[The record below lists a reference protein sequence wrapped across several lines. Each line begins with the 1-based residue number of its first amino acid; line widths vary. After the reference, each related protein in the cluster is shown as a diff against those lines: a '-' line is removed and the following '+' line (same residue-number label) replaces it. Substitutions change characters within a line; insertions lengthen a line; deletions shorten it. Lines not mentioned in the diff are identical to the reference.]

1 MTIRR
6 KYCCIK
12 QQDITDCGPACIGT
26 IAMKYGLKLSL
37 SKLREISGTDSEGTS
52 VYGIMEAAKSL
63 GFSAK
68 AVKVSSNEEI
78 FDDLKTPLIAHVVVD
93 SILLHYVV
101 IHKITKESILIAD
114 PAKGIVK
121 YTPKE
126 FFDIWTGVL
135 VFMVPTADF
144 KKGDETKGLFERFW
158 GLIKIQ
164 KILLAEIFI
173 SSIIITLFGIGGSFY
188 FQFLIDDILP
198 NNLSQKLLSISMA
211 MLVLAIFK
219 ILTEFFRRIL
229 LIHMAQNIDIPLLLG
244 YYNHVINLPMK
255 FFSTRKVGEII
266 SRFNDGCKIRD
277 AISSATLTLMID
289 VLMAIVGGIILY
301 IQSSKLF
308 FICSV
313 PICLYLILVFGFK
326 NNLEKVNRNVMEDDA
341 ALTSYLVESIEGIET
356 VKAFNGEKKVK
367 IETEAKFMKFIKSL
381 FKHAYIYN
389 LQDTLMNAVKG
400 IFGVCILWIGGI
412 FVLNR
417 QITIGELISFNA
429 LLVYYIGPIERLINL
444 QPQLQSAV
452 VASDRLGDIL
462 DLELEKSQDEAKK
475 INPKS
480 LSGDIVLKDINF
492 RYGLRELVL
501 KNINISIKPGEKI
514 ALVGESGSGK
524 TTIAKLLM
532 GFYKIEKGEII
543 LNGYNIKDINKEV
556 LRDKISYVSQESFLF
571 SGTIKEN
578 LQFARKNLT
587 DEDIISICKNVEIH
601 DYINRLP
608 LKYET
613 PLVERGSN
621 LSGGQR
627 QRLSIARALLKNPD
641 VLIMDE
647 ATSNLD
653 SITEKAIQKTLE
665 ECSGN
670 VTSIII
676 AHRLSTI
683 MKCDK
688 IYVIDSGEIVEEGT
702 HKELL
707 KKRGYY
713 YRLWGEQSIEKLN
726 KSLPSSINNINRN
739 DTNFN
744 SKNSLSI

>member
-1 MTIRR
+1 MIIKR

-12 QQDITDCGPACIGT
+12 QHDITDCGPACIAT
-26 IAMKYGLKLSL
+26 IAKQYGLKLSI
-37 SKLREISGTDSEGTS
+37 SKIREIAGTDSEGTS
-52 VYGIMEAAKSL
+52 VYGVVEVAKSL
-63 GFSAK
+63 GFDTK
-68 AVKVSSNEEI
+68 AVKVSDNEEI
-78 FDDLKTPLIAHVVVD
+78 FEDLKTPLIAHVVID
-93 SILLHYVV
+93 NILLHYVV

-135 VFMVPTADF
+135 IFMVPTATF

-158 GLIKIQ
+158 GLIKVQ
-164 KILLAEIFI
+164 KALLITIFI
-173 SSIIITLFGIGGSFY
+173 VSLLITIFGIGGSFY

-198 NNLSQKLLSISMA
+198 NNLDQKLLLVSIA
-211 MLVLAIFK
+211 MLVLVTFK
-219 ILTEFFRRIL
+219 VVTEFLRSIL
-229 LIHMAQNIDIPLLLG
+229 FIHMAQNIDIPLLLG

-266 SRFNDGCKIRD
+266 SRFNDGGKIRD

-308 FICSV
+308 FICLV
-313 PICLYLILVFGFK
+313 PICLYLILVLGFK
-326 NNLEKVNRNVMEDDA
+326 NKLEKVNRDVMEDDA
-341 ALTSYLVESIEGIET
+341 ILTSYLVESIEGIET
-356 VKAFNGEKKVK
+356 VKAFNGETRVEV
-367 IETEAKFMKFIKSL
+367 ETEIKFMKLMKSL
-381 FKHAYIYN
+381 FKHGYTYN
-389 LQDTLMNAVKG
+389 LQNTLINSIKG
-400 IFGVCILWIGGI
+400 VFGICILWIGGI
-412 FVLNR
+412 FVLKGE
-417 QITIGELISFNA
+417 ITIGELISFNA
-429 LLVYYIGPIERLINL
+429 LLAYYIGPMERLINL

-475 INPKS
+475 IKPKS

-492 RYGLRELVL
+492 RYGIRELVL
-501 KNINISIKPGEKI
+501 KNINMSIKSGEKI

-524 TTIAKLLM
+524 TTISKLLM
-532 GFYKIEKGEII
+532 GFYETEKGEII
-543 LNGYNIKDINKEV
+543 LSGHNIKDINKEV
-556 LRDKISYVSQESFLF
+556 LRDKISYISQEPFLF

-578 LQFARKNLT
+578 LQFVNKDLT
-587 DEDIISICKNVEIH
+587 DEDIISACKNVQIH

-641 VLIMDE
+641 VLVMDE

-670 VTSIII
+670 VTTIMI

-688 IYVIDSGEIVEEGT
+688 IYVMGDGEIVEEGSPR
-702 HKELL
+702 ELL

-713 YRLWGEQSIEKLN
+713 YRLWSEQSSGELDKTI
-726 KSLPSSINNINRN
+726 PAPINSMQVD
-739 DTNFN
+739 DTDFN
-744 SKNSLSI
+744 QTP

>member
-1 MTIRR
+1 MTITR
-6 KYCCIK
+6 KYYCIK
-12 QQDITDCGPACIGT
+12 QHDITDCGPACVAT
-26 IAMKYGLKLSL
+26 IARKYGLKISI
-37 SKLREISGTDSEGTS
+37 SRLREIAGTDSEGTS
-52 VYGIMEAAKSL
+52 VYGLVEVAKSL

-68 AVKVSSNEEI
+68 AVKVTNNEEI
-78 FDDLKTPLIAHVVVD
+78 FEDLKTPLIAHVVIDNV
-93 SILLHYVV
+93 LLHYVV
-101 IHKITKESILIAD
+101 IHKITKENIMIAD

-121 YTPKE
+121 YTPEE
-126 FFDIWTGVL
+126 FFKIWTGIL
-135 VFMVPTADF
+135 ILMDPTADF
-144 KKGDETKGLFERFW
+144 KKGDQTKGLFKRFW

-164 KILLAEIFI
+164 KRLLIKIFI
-173 SSIIITLFGIGGSFY
+173 LSVIITLFGIGGSFY
-188 FQFLIDDILP
+188 YQFLIDNILP
-198 NNLSQKLLSISMA
+198 GNLNRELLLVSVA
-211 MLVLAIFK
+211 MILLATFK
-219 ILTEFFRRIL
+219 VLTEFFRSML

-255 FFSTRKVGEII
+255 FFGTRKVGEII

-289 VLMAIVGGIILY
+289 VLMAIVGGIVLY

-308 FICSV
+308 FICSI

-326 NNLEKVNRNVMEDDA
+326 NKLEKVNRDVMEDDA

-356 VKAFNGEKKVK
+356 VKAFNAEKRVKV
-367 IETEAKFMKFIKSL
+367 ETENKFMKFMKSV
-381 FKHAYIYN
+381 FKHGYTYN

-400 IFGVCILWIGGI
+400 IFGICILWIGGI
-412 FVLNR
+412 LVLKGE
-417 QITIGELISFNA
+417 ITIGELISFNA
-429 LLVYYIGPIERLINL
+429 LLAYYIGPIERLINL

-462 DLELEKSQDEAKK
+462 DLELEKSQDEVKK
-475 INPKS
+475 IKPKS
-480 LSGDIVLKDINF
+480 LSGDIVLKNINF
-492 RYGLRELVL
+492 RYGVREPVLR
-501 KNINISIKPGEKI
+501 NINISIKTGEKI

-532 GFYKIEKGEII
+532 GFYEIEKGQII
-543 LNGYNIKDINKEV
+543 LNGYDIKDINKEV
-556 LRDKISYVSQESFLF
+556 LRDKISYISQESFLF

-578 LQFARKNLT
+578 LQFANKDLT

-653 SITEKAIQKTLE
+653 SITEKTIQRTLE

-670 VTSIII
+670 ITSIII

-683 MKCDK
+683 VKCDK
-688 IYVIDSGEIVEEGT
+688 IYVMDNGKIVEEGN
-702 HKELL
+702 HKNLL
-707 KKRGYY
+707 EKRGYY
-713 YRLWGEQSIEKLN
+713 YRLWSGQNIDKLDEMASVPN
-726 KSLPSSINNINRN
+726 
-739 DTNFN
+739 
-744 SKNSLSI
+744 

>member
-1 MTIRR
+1 MTITR

-12 QQDITDCGPACIGT
+12 QHDITDCGPACIAT
-26 IAMKYGLKLSL
+26 IAKQYGLKLSI
-37 SKLREISGTDSEGTS
+37 SKIREIAGTDSEGTS
-52 VYGIMEAAKSL
+52 VYGVVQVAKSL
-63 GFSAK
+63 GFDTK
-68 AVKVSSNEEI
+68 AVKVSNNEEI
-78 FDDLKTPLIAHVVVD
+78 FEDLKTPLIAHVVID
-93 SILLHYVV
+93 NILLHYVV
-101 IHKITKESILIAD
+101 IHQITKESILIAD

-126 FFDIWTGVL
+126 FFDIWTGIL
-135 VFMVPTADF
+135 IFMVPTATF

-158 GLIKIQ
+158 GLIKVQ
-164 KILLAEIFI
+164 KALLITIFI
-173 SSIIITLFGIGGSFY
+173 VSLLITVLGIGGSFY

-198 NNLSQKLLSISMA
+198 NNLGEKLLSLSIA
-211 MLVLAIFK
+211 MLVLVAFK
-219 ILTEFFRRIL
+219 VITEFLRSIL
-229 LIHMAQNIDIPLLLG
+229 FIHMAQNIDIPLLLG

-266 SRFNDGCKIRD
+266 SRFNDGGKIRD

-301 IQSSKLF
+301 IQSSELF

-313 PICLYLILVFGFK
+313 PICLYLILVLGFK
-326 NNLEKVNRNVMEDDA
+326 SKLEKVNRDVMEDDA
-341 ALTSYLVESIEGIET
+341 VLTSYLVESIEGIET
-356 VKAFNGEKKVK
+356 VKAFNGEKRVEV
-367 IETEAKFMKFIKSL
+367 ETEIKFMKFMKSL
-381 FKHAYIYN
+381 FKHGYAYN
-389 LQDTLMNAVKG
+389 LQSTLINSIKG
-400 IFGVCILWIGGI
+400 FFGICILWIGGI
-412 FVLNR
+412 LVLKGE
-417 QITIGELISFNA
+417 ITIGELISFNA
-429 LLVYYIGPIERLINL
+429 LLAYYIGPMERLINL

-475 INPKS
+475 IKPIS
-480 LSGDIVLKDINF
+480 LSGDIVLKGINF
-492 RYGLRELVL
+492 RYGIRELVL

-524 TTIAKLLM
+524 TTISKLLM
-532 GFYKIEKGEII
+532 GFYEIEKGEII
-543 LNGYNIKDINKEV
+543 LGGHNIKDINKEV
-556 LRDKISYVSQESFLF
+556 LRDRISYISQEPFLF

-578 LQFARKNLT
+578 LQFVNKYLT
-587 DEDIISICKNVEIH
+587 DDDIISACKNVQIH

-627 QRLSIARALLKNPD
+627 QRLSIARALLKKPEI
-641 VLIMDE
+641 LIMDE

-670 VTSIII
+670 VTTIMI

-688 IYVIDSGEIVEEGT
+688 IYVMGDGEIIEEGSPR
-702 HKELL
+702 ELL
-707 KKRGYY
+707 RKKGYY
-713 YRLWGEQSIEKLN
+713 YRLWSEQNIEESNEMISVPINSIQMNE
-726 KSLPSSINNINRN
+726 
-739 DTNFN
+739 
-744 SKNSLSI
+744 